1 MDALGADGWSAMTIA
16 TGPVIESV
24 LEPGHGKHDEGGS
37 LSGCVRNCVEAVRQ
51 R

>member
-1 MDALGADGWSAMTIA
+1 MLIA
-16 TGPVIESV
+16 AIDPAIGSVAIESV
-24 LEPGHGKHDEGGS
+24 VEPVHGKHDEGGS

>member
-1 MDALGADGWSAMTIA
+1 MDVLEAGGWSALTAA

-24 LEPGHGKHDEGGS
+24 LESGHGKHDEGGP
-37 LSGCVRNCVEAVRQ
+37 LSGNARSCVEAVRQ